1 MIHLISLDTEAQVN
15 DLQLRFEASR
25 IPIFVQSDFS
35 RTDPASR
42 NTFYG
47 HRFYIWIEEQLE
59 DAKRLIDNPNYQ
71 VEKPV
76 DVQEFYAL
84 LNDQDK
90 NSEVAYYVTEEKWL
104 NIIFGMAAI
113 GLVGWIIYALTNR

>member
-1 MIHLISLDTEAQVN
+1 MIHLISVDTEAQVN
-15 DLQLRFEASR
+15 DLQLRFEASG

-35 RTDPASR
+35 RTDPANR

-47 HRFYIWIEEQLE
+47 YRVHIWIEEQLE
-59 DAKRLIDNPNYQ
+59 DAKRLVNDPNYQ

-76 DVQEFYAL
+76 NVQEFYAL
-84 LNDQDK
+84 LNEQDK
-90 NSEVAYYVTEEKWL
+90 TSEVAYYVAEEKWL

-113 GLVGWIIYALTNR
+113 GLVGWVIYALTNR